1 MKKKLPALLLAL
13 SLTLLTACGMRQ
25 PVESDADLGAFYTD
39 VLEEHELP
47 ELMTLEQE
55 SIEMLYPG
63 LLDLE
68 LEQCLVSTAAI
79 SSAAGELALAEVK
92 DSKDADAVK
101 EIFQARIDYQTG
113 DGETPGGAFYPETT
127 RQWEENSRI
136 AAKGNYIMLVVAGDP
151 DSIESDFNSLFA

>member
-39 VLEEHELP
+39 VLEKHELP

-68 LEQCLVSTAAI
+68 LEQCLVST
-79 SSAAGELALAEVK
+79 AGELALAEVK

>member
-1 MKKKLPALLLAL
+1 MVPA
-13 SLTLLTACGMRQ
+13 
-25 PVESDADLGAFYTD
+25 
-39 VLEEHELP
+39 
-47 ELMTLEQE
+47 
-55 SIEMLYPG
+55 
-63 LLDLE
+63 
-68 LEQCLVSTAAI
+68 AAI

-136 AAKGNYIMLVVAGDP
+136 AAKGNYIMLVVADDP

>member
-1 MKKKLPALLLAL
+1 MMEEKEVLADEEVTDSGTVVYVGIDQWYAGCFIL
-13 SLTLLTACGMRQ
+13 SDEIR
-25 PVESDADLGAFYTD
+25 EDAYD
-39 VLEEHELP
+39 
-47 ELMTLEQE
+47 
-55 SIEMLYPG
+55 
-63 LLDLE
+63 
-68 LEQCLVSTAAI
+68 LVSTAAI

>member
-39 VLEEHELP
+39 VLEKHELP

-63 LLDLE
+63 LLD

-136 AAKGNYIMLVVAGDP
+136 AAKGNYIMLVVADDP

>member
-39 VLEEHELP
+39 VLEKHELP

-63 LLDLE
+63 LLD

>member
-39 VLEEHELP
+39 VLEKHELP

-63 LLDLE
+63 LLE

-113 DGETPGGAFYPETT
+113 DGETPGGAFYPETP

>member
-39 VLEEHELP
+39 VLEKHELP

-92 DSKDADAVK
+92 DSKDAVK

>member
-39 VLEEHELP
+39 VLEKHELP

-68 LEQCLVSTAAI
+68 LERS
-79 SSAAGELALAEVK
+79 E
-92 DSKDADAVK
+92 D
-101 EIFQARIDYQTG
+101 
-113 DGETPGGAFYPETT
+113 
-127 RQWEENSRI
+127 
-136 AAKGNYIMLVVAGDP
+136 VV
-151 DSIESDFNSLFA
+151 